1 MPNVLVAMVNMV
13 LDGPS
18 IKNQSLSSST
28 QAALSIA
35 QLLKF
40 NSVKQRR
47 KQGATKTQEPPTVRQ
62 STSQET
68 PLPTYVGLMLHA
80 ETRKRGLVDKLFSL
94 GLSISYDR
102 VLRLSAQMGN
112 SVCQLYHIEQVVCP
126 PTLRSN
132 VFTLRLWTT
141 LTTTQVPPQPKIHS
155 MEQESRFCN
164 TQRVQMREW
173 LVALLSLGVILDQ
186 RRLSLYQNITRMYDL
201 LLPLSKGQ
209 RSQLL
214 L

>member
-47 KQGATKTQEPPTVRQ
+47 KQGATKTQEPPAVRH

-68 PLPTYVGLMLHA
+68 PLPTYVGLMLRA

-94 GLSISYDR
+94 GLNISYDR

-132 VFTLRLWTT
+132 VFTTAAVDNIDHNPSATT
-141 LTTTQVPPQPKIHS
+141 AK
-155 MEQESRFCN
+155 N
-164 TQRVQMREW
+164 
-173 LVALLSLGVILDQ
+173 
-186 RRLSLYQNITRMYDL
+186 
-201 LLPLSKGQ
+201 
-209 RSQLL
+209 
-214 L
+214 